1 MELTIKLKKSF
12 GRLASREP
20 FIITSANDEQYSLNL
35 DADTL
40 IKNCIAV
47 FRRGQ
52 HSAEVRQFEPLGEVK
67 QIRIPNE
74 FVQEGAVECEIQVI
88 SHGVTVAK
96 YHVEPIVFARVD
108 THFEGHPEIEELRQ
122 KVAEQDQRIEALLQ
136 VIDGLNERLD
146 IAERKVN
153 EIWTNEEM

>member
-20 FIITSANDEQYSLNL
+20 FIITSANDEQYFLNL

-40 IKNCIAV
+40 IKNCVAV

-52 HSAEVRQFEPLGEVK
+52 HSAEVKAFEPLGEVK
-67 QIRIPNE
+67 QIRIPDE

-108 THFEGHPEIEELRQ
+108 TRFEGHPEIEELRQ
-122 KVAEQDQRIEALLQ
+122 LVKRQGELIEAQNEVIGGLEARLQLAEQ
-136 VIDGLNERLD
+136 
-146 IAERKVN
+146 KVN
-153 EIWTNEEM
+153 EIWANEEM

>member
-20 FIITSANDEQYSLNL
+20 FIITSANDEQYFLNL

-40 IKNCIAV
+40 IKNCVAV

-67 QIRIPNE
+67 QIRIPDE

-122 KVAEQDQRIEALLQ
+122 TIAKKDEQIAALVQSINALDARVAVAEAEIQRIWEASEL
-136 VIDGLNERLD
+136 
-146 IAERKVN
+146 
-153 EIWTNEEM
+153 

>member
-20 FIITSANDEQYSLNL
+20 FIITSANDEQYFLNL

-40 IKNCIAV
+40 IKKCIAV
-47 FRRGQ
+47 FRKGQ
-52 HSAEVRQFEPLGEVK
+52 HSVEVHAEDPLGEVK
-67 QIRIPNE
+67 QIRIPDSI
-74 FVQEGAVECEIQVI
+74 VQEGAVECEIQVI

-122 KVAEQDQRIEALLQ
+122 TIAKKDEQIAALVQSINALEARVVVNEQDIDRLYQAIEQ
-136 VIDGLNERLD
+136 
-146 IAERKVN
+146 
-153 EIWTNEEM
+153 

>member
-20 FIITSANDEQYSLNL
+20 FIITSANNEEYFLNL

-40 IKNCIAV
+40 IKKCIAV
-47 FRRGQ
+47 FRKGQ
-52 HSAEVRQFEPLGEVK
+52 HSAEVHAEEPLGEVK
-67 QIRIPNE
+67 QIRIPDE

-122 KVAEQDQRIEALLQ
+122 LVKRQGELIEAQNEVIGGLETRLQLAEQ
-136 VIDGLNERLD
+136 
-146 IAERKVN
+146 KVN
-153 EIWTNEEM
+153 EIWANEEM